1 MYMYMHMYMHMYMYM
16 YYVWVCI
23 DGQIH
28 GWKDGWMD
36 GRTDGW
42 MDRVAH
48 AVSSKWILQGLM
60 ISRASTKAL
69 IGFRKEKPYSLE

>member
-1 MYMYMHMYMHMYMYM
+1 MCMYVYAHVHAYVHVHVLCVGMYRRTDTWME
-16 YYVWVCI
+16 
-23 DGQIH
+23 
-28 GWKDGWMD
+28 GWMD
-36 GRTDGW
+36 GWTDGW